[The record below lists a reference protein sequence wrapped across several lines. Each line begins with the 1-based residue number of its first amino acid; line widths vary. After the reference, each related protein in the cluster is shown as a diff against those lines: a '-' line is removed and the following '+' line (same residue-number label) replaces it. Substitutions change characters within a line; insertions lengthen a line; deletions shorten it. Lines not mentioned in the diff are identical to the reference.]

1 MSMMCAGLVLAAA
14 GTALAACGTDSGTAR
29 TAEWVPADNGVAALA
44 PADILKRAKAALA
57 KTKSFHVKGDTSDE
71 GQHIEMDV
79 KVSGADFAGVVTLS
93 KAKVELLSVGG
104 KHYIRPD
111 QAFWTMSAGP
121 QQAATIAE
129 VMGDRWALVRPSD
142 KNFAD
147 MFDLG
152 DVDQMLAPEG
162 ALGKG
167 PIKQINGTSAVGLVD
182 KGPDGGTLYVA
193 TVGEPYPLR
202 ADGTKAADG
211 AMVFSEFGATFTEI
225 NAPAST
231 EVIDFAKLTG
241 A

>member
-1 MSMMCAGLVLAAA
+1 MMSAGLVLAAA
-14 GTALAACGTDSGTAR
+14 TTVLAACGTDRDASPK
-29 TAEWVPADNGVAALA
+29 AEWVSADNGVAALA
-44 PADILKRAKAALA
+44 PADVLKRAKAALV
-57 KTKSFHVKGDTSDE
+57 KTKSFHVKGDTTDE
-71 GQHIEMDV
+71 GQRIGIDV
-79 KVSGADFAGVVTLS
+79 KVSGSDFAGALTLR

-111 QAFWTMSAGP
+111 EAFWAMFAGAE
-121 QQAATIAE
+121 QATTIAE

-142 KNFAD
+142 KNFED
-147 MFDLG
+147 MFNLADI
-152 DVDQMLAPEG
+152 DQMLAPEG

-167 PIKQINGTSAVGLVD
+167 PIKQIDGTSAVGLVD
-182 KGPDGGTLYVA
+182 KSPDGGTLYVA

-211 AMVFSEFGATFTEI
+211 GMAFSEFGATFPEI
-225 NAPAST
+225 HAPAST